1 MAVETKAA
9 GTGIGQRLVQAVAHP
24 IRLEVL
30 RIFYYRTASPKEV
43 AEELGISL
51 GTVAYHVRV
60 LKDFGCIELVGSRPV
75 RGATE
80 HFYRAT
86 IPAHIEDDEWAKLPR
101 KVREMNSAVM
111 LQGAVGEVVR
121 ACQEGTFDARK
132 DRHLSWVPL
141 EVDEQGWKELV
152 DKQLEL
158 LNEVIRIKSE
168 SAERLHEA
176 GESGQRVVATTLGF
190 ETPPGFGFV
199 DPDRHGVF

>member
-1 MAVETKAA
+1 MAVETKSAD
-9 GTGIGQRLVQAVAHP
+9 TGIGQRLVQAVAHP

-43 AEELGISL
+43 AKELATSL

-86 IPAHIEDDEWAKLPR
+86 VPPHFEDEEWAKLP
-101 KVREMNSAVM
+101 KKGREDVSSMA
-111 LQGAVGEVVR
+111 LQGVIGEVVR
-121 ACQEGTFDARK
+121 ACQMGTFDART

-141 EVDEQGWKELV
+141 EVDERGWRELV
-152 DKQLEL
+152 EKQLEL
-158 LNEVIRIKSE
+158 LNEVMRIKAE
-168 SAERLHEA
+168 SAERLLES
-176 GESGQRVVATTLGF
+176 GEPGQRVVATTLGF

-199 DPDRHGVF
+199 DPERHGVF